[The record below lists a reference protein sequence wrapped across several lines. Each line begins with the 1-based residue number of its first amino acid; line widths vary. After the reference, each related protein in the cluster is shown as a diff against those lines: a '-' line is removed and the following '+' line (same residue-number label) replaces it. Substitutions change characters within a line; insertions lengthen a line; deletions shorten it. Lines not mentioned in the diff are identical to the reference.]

1 MAIGNGF
8 MPTYGFKVDPD
19 NRQDRKSGEATTR
32 KMTPEEIEKYG
43 CAVQVENKQSDIAA
57 VPGMARKGVDMTKIN
72 KQRLIE
78 ICTEHG
84 FTASAYRIAAKEFD
98 VPSSSVANYVSNN
111 KLKKIVAVEKKQGS
125 EESLPQEES
134 CKKSKPKDKPSSN
147 ANEELEIITRIKSIL
162 QENKSLSGEN
172 ETLKENM
179 TKVKA
184 ALEDILKS
192 IA

>member
-19 NRQDRKSGEATTR
+19 NRQDRKSGGCETR
-32 KMTPEEIEKYG
+32 RMTPEEIQKYG
-43 CAVQVENKQSDIAA
+43 CAVQKSDIAA

-72 KQRLIE
+72 KERLIE

-84 FTASAYRIAAKEFD
+84 FTAAAYRIAAKEFD

-111 KLKKIVAVEKKQGS
+111 KLKKIVAVEKKQNS
-125 EESLPQEES
+125 EEPMSQEGLSE
-134 CKKSKPKDKPSSN
+134 KSEPNAKTSN
-147 ANEELEIITRIKSIL
+147 NVSEELEIITKIKFIL
-162 QENKSLSGEN
+162 RENKSLSGEN
-172 ETLKENM
+172 KTLKENM

>member
-72 KQRLIE
+72 KERLIE

-111 KLKKIVAVEKKQGS
+111 KLKKIVAVEKK
-125 EESLPQEES
+125 PQKEL
-134 CKKSKPKDKPSSN
+134 CKKSELKTKTSSN

-172 ETLKENM
+172 KTLKENM